1 MSLEAVRSGPL
12 SLVQDAGRPGLAAIG
27 VSPSG
32 AFDRTAFTRGAT
44 LVGND
49 PGLHA
54 AIEVT
59 LGGLSVRAVAPVTV
73 ALTGAECPA
82 TVDGRVV
89 AWDRPFLLGA
99 GELLAFGLP
108 RTDLRSYLSVA
119 GGIDVPPVL
128 GSRSTDL
135 LSGLGPPRLAAGMV
149 LPVGRTAV
157 PEELASAANEGHEG
171 PPPAP
176 TVPEELREE
185 RPSRRAASQA
195 QQRSS
200 GSTKRYEG
208 PPPRELELLPGPR
221 TDWLADPDSLATT
234 WTVSPDSNRVGIRLK
249 GTVLERSPSR
259 VGAELPSEPLVRGA
273 VQLPPSGQPVI
284 FGPDHPTTG
293 GYPVVAVLTEQ
304 SSDRLA
310 QCRPGDIVRLAWALR
325 DATVAP
331 LP

>member
-1 MSLEAVRSGPL
+1 MSLEVVRSGPL

-32 AFDRTAFTRGAT
+32 AFDRTAFARGAM

-49 PGLHA
+49 PALHA

-59 LGGLSVRAVAPVTV
+59 LGGLSVRAVVPVAV

-82 TVDGRVV
+82 TIDGRVT
-89 AWDRPFLLGA
+89 AWGRPFILDA
-99 GELLAFGLP
+99 GELLTLGPP
-108 RTDLRSYLSVA
+108 RTQLRSYLSVA

-135 LSGLGPPRLAAGMV
+135 LSGLGPPRLSPGTL
-149 LPVGRTAV
+149 LPVGRTPL
-157 PEELASAANEGHEG
+157 PEPEEG
-171 PPPAP
+171 PP
-176 TVPEELREE
+176 TLPEPHEGGVLS
-185 RPSRRAASQA
+185 PS
-195 QQRSS
+195 
-200 GSTKRYEG
+200 KG
-208 PPPRELELLPGPR
+208 PPTLELLPGPR
-221 TDWLADPDSLATT
+221 TDWLADAEALATS
-234 WTVSPDSNRVGIRLK
+234 WTVSPDSNRVGIRLT

-293 GYPVVAVLTEQ
+293 GYPVVAVLTEG
-304 SSDRLA
+304 SSDQLA
-310 QCRPGDIVRLAWALR
+310 QCRPGDLVTLVWV
-325 DATVAP
+325 D
-331 LP
+331 

>member
-1 MSLEAVRSGPL
+1 MSLEVVRPGPL

-32 AFDRTAFTRGAT
+32 AFDRTAFARGAK
-44 LVGND
+44 LVDND
-49 PGLHA
+49 PVLHA

-59 LGGLSVRAVAPVTV
+59 LGGLSVRAVVPVTV

-89 AWDRPFLLGA
+89 AWGRPLLLGA
-99 GELLAFGLP
+99 GELLTLGLP
-108 RTDLRSYLSVA
+108 RTGLRSYLSVA

-135 LSGLGPPRLAAGMV
+135 LSGLGPPRLTAGML
-149 LPVGRTAV
+149 LPVGATS
-157 PEELASAANEGHEG
+157 PEPDEGSRH
-171 PPPAP
+171 
-176 TVPEELREE
+176 TVPEPDEGGAL
-185 RPSRRAASQA
+185 SLS
-195 QQRSS
+195 
-200 GSTKRYEG
+200 KG
-208 PPPRELELLPGPR
+208 PPTLELLPGPR
-221 TDWLADPDSLATT
+221 TDWLADPDALATT
-234 WTVSPDSNRVGIRLK
+234 WTVSPDSNRVGIRLT

-293 GYPVVAVLTEQ
+293 GYPVVAVLTEE

-310 QCRPGDIVRLAWALR
+310 QCRPGDLVTMAWV
-325 DATVAP
+325 D
-331 LP
+331 